1 MDPLSIAASAAGI
14 VTICLQT
21 VRLLQR
27 AIETIK
33 NARSLLTKLLSHV
46 ERVRLLLE
54 QLRGLTKQ
62 LGAKA
67 GGLLLYFNDKDT
79 RMTMSELKILV
90 KQISEAGSFVGLQ
103 MLMKKS
109 RVEGLCGRLKEH
121 EGEIVTVL
129 LSVAT

>member
-1 MDPLSIAASAAGI
+1 MDPLSITASATAI

-21 VRLLQR
+21 VRIIQK

-33 NARSLLTKLLSHV
+33 NARSLLVKLLSHV

-67 GGLLLYFNDKDT
+67 GGLLLYFNDKET
-79 RMTMSELKILV
+79 TATMRELKTLV
-90 KQISEAGSFVGLQ
+90 TGIEGSGNFVGLQ
-103 MLMKKS
+103 VLMKKS
-109 RVEGLCGRLKEH
+109 KVEALCVRLKAH